1 MPDVR
6 IAVLG
11 SGFWAQFQLAAWQEL
26 AGVEIVAISNRTR
39 SKAEEVAHRF
49 HIPHVY
55 TDPEEMLV
63 TEHPDA
69 VDIITDVDTHQQFV
83 NLAVRHHLP
92 VICQKPM
99 APNLETAEEMLATS
113 IRERVPFYIHEN
125 WRWQTPIRQLKAALE
140 TGAIGTPF
148 RAHIQFS
155 SSFPVFEN
163 QPFLAEL
170 EQFILTDIGS
180 HILDTARFL
189 FGDAQLLY
197 CQTRR
202 VNPTI
207 KGEDV
212 ATVMLQQGDL
222 TCTCEMSYAS
232 RLEHERFPE
241 AYVLVEGSQGS
252 VELGPDY
259 WIRVT
264 TSSGTQ
270 SRRYPPHHYPW
281 ADPAYDLVHASI
293 VPCNANILQALQGGP
308 AAETRAEDNIKTVR
322 LVFGAYESAR
332 SGQTVRLPA

>member
-39 SKAEEVAHRF
+39 SKAEEVARRF

-69 VDIITDVDTHQQFV
+69 VDIITDVDTHQQYV
-83 NLAVRHHLP
+83 DLAVRHHLP

-99 APNLETAEEMLATS
+99 APNLATAEEMLATS
-113 IRERVPFYIHEN
+113 TREGVPFYIHEN
-125 WRWQTPIRQLKAALE
+125 WRWQTPIRHLKAALE

-180 HILDTARFL
+180 HILD
-189 FGDAQLLY
+189 
-197 CQTRR
+197 
-202 VNPTI
+202 
-207 KGEDV
+207 
-212 ATVMLQQGDL
+212 
-222 TCTCEMSYAS
+222 
-232 RLEHERFPE
+232 
-241 AYVLVEGSQGS
+241 
-252 VELGPDY
+252 
-259 WIRVT
+259 
-264 TSSGTQ
+264 
-270 SRRYPPHHYPW
+270 
-281 ADPAYDLVHASI
+281 
-293 VPCNANILQALQGGP
+293 
-308 AAETRAEDNIKTVR
+308 
-322 LVFGAYESAR
+322 
-332 SGQTVRLPA
+332 